1 MRTSKLSLS
10 FLASSL
16 APVLLAASPLPSAC
30 QCAAPSPSSWLPHLR
45 PISRGLPAAYCEL
58 VCDHRAEVYALQPE
72 REEDILEE
80 EDLDPLPPPLDPT
93 ERPLPTSVLMRFS
106 SHPEN
111 RPSAP
116 SQTATAAPYLEAF
129 PEHADGHVKWCGHV
143 RAEAEIDMRA
153 SSAIA
158 SILVGLVVLFLFAV
172 LIVELVE
179 KAWKRYNR
187 PSLTFNTRT
196 NLLTG
201 CSKPYVL
208 FSRRG
213 RIMLDGKE
221 KALHERH
228 MGTSKESHEKIRIR
242 R

>member
-1 MRTSKLSLS
+1 
-10 FLASSL
+10 
-16 APVLLAASPLPSAC
+16 
-30 QCAAPSPSSWLPHLR
+30 
-45 PISRGLPAAYCEL
+45 
-58 VCDHRAEVYALQPE
+58 
-72 REEDILEE
+72 
-80 EDLDPLPPPLDPT
+80 
-93 ERPLPTSVLMRFS
+93 
-106 SHPEN
+106 
-111 RPSAP
+111 
-116 SQTATAAPYLEAF
+116 
-129 PEHADGHVKWCGHV
+129 V
-143 RAEAEIDMRA
+143 RAEAEIAGIECHCFD
-153 SSAIA
+153 S
-158 SILVGLVVLFLFAV
+158 LLVVLFLFAV

-221 KALHERH
+221 KRC
-228 MGTSKESHEKIRIR
+228 MSDTWGRVRNHEKIRIR